1 MSMRTYG
8 VQTKGMVVTL
18 NDFQV
23 LLSLNK
29 ETIDKNLFK
38 DIDNVDFS
46 EVIDFSFWLCNN
58 SNNACLIGEFEGYLE
73 TDLMEDRTYYN
84 GDDIILLEL
93 QKDTL
98 YEKYNDRAE
107 IIAELKN
114 NLKEVGIVVDDDYI
128 NKHFGYV
135 NGSYFG

>member
-38 DIDNVDFS
+38 DVNNLDFS
-46 EVIDFSFWLCNN
+46 EVIDFSYLI
-58 SNNACLIGEFEGYLE
+58 NNACFIGEFEGYLE
-73 TDLMEDRTYYN
+73 TDLEEDRIYYN
-84 GDDIILLEL
+84 DDDIILLEL

-107 IIAELKN
+107 IIAELKD

-135 NGSYFG
+135 NGSYFC

>member
-29 ETIDKNLFK
+29 ETIDKNLFE

-46 EVIDFSFWLCNN
+46 EVIDFSYLI
-58 SNNACLIGEFEGYLE
+58 NNAYFIGEFEGYLE
-73 TDLMEDRTYYN
+73 TDLMEDRTYYD

-93 QKDTL
+93 QKNTL
-98 YEKYNDRAE
+98 YEKYNDRE
-107 IIAELKN
+107 EVIEELKN
-114 NLKEVGIVVDDDYI
+114 NLKEVGIIVDDDYI

-135 NGSYFG
+135 NGSFYC

>member
-29 ETIDKNLFK
+29 GTINKNLFE
-38 DIDNVDFS
+38 DVDNVDFS
-46 EVIDFSFWLCNN
+46 EVIDFSYLI
-58 SNNACLIGEFEGYLE
+58 NNACFIGEFEGYLE

-107 IIAELKN
+107 IIAELEN
-114 NLKEVGIVVDDDYI
+114 NLKEVGIIVDDDYI

-135 NGSYFG
+135 NGSFYA

>member
-29 ETIDKNLFK
+29 ETINKNLFE
-38 DIDNVDFS
+38 DVDNVDFS
-46 EVIDFSFWLCNN
+46 EVIDFSYNI
-58 SNNACLIGEFEGYLE
+58 NNACFIGEFDGYLE
-73 TDLMEDRTYYN
+73 TDLMLDRTYYN
-84 GDDIILLEL
+84 GDDVILLEL

-128 NKHFGYV
+128 NKHFGYI
-135 NGSYFG
+135 NGSYFA

>member
-29 ETIDKNLFK
+29 GTINKDLFENV
-38 DIDNVDFS
+38 DNVDFS
-46 EVIDFSFWLCNN
+46 EVIDFSYLI
-58 SNNACLIGEFEGYLE
+58 NNACFIGEFEGYLE

-98 YEKYNDRAE
+98 YEKYNDRTE

-114 NLKEVGIVVDDDYI
+114 NLKEVGIIVDDDYI

-135 NGSYFG
+135 NGSYFA

>member
-8 VQTKGMVVTL
+8 VQTKGMVITL

-29 ETIDKNLFK
+29 ETINKDLFE

-46 EVIDFSFWLCNN
+46 EIIDFSYSIKNTCF
-58 SNNACLIGEFEGYLE
+58 IGEFEGYLE
-73 TDLMEDRTYYN
+73 TDLMQDRTYYN
-84 GDDIILLEL
+84 GYDIILLEL

-98 YEKYNDRAE
+98 YEKYNDRME
-107 IIAELKN
+107 IITELKD
-114 NLKEVGIVVDDDYI
+114 NLKEVGIIVDNDYI
-128 NKHFGYV
+128 DKHFGYI
-135 NGSYFG
+135 NGSYYA

>member
-29 ETIDKNLFK
+29 ETIDKNLFE

-46 EVIDFSFWLCNN
+46 EVIDFSYLI
-58 SNNACLIGEFEGYLE
+58 NNAYFIGEFEGYLE

-93 QKDTL
+93 QKNTL
-98 YEKYNDRAE
+98 YEKYNDRE
-107 IIAELKN
+107 EVIEELKN
-114 NLKEVGIVVDDDYI
+114 SLKEVGIIVDDDYI
-128 NKHFGYV
+128 DKHFGYV
-135 NGSYFG
+135 NGSFYC

>member
-8 VQTKGMVVTL
+8 VQTKGMVITL

-29 ETIDKNLFK
+29 GTINKDLFENV
-38 DIDNVDFS
+38 DNVDFS
-46 EVIDFSFWLCNN
+46 EVIDFSYNI
-58 SNNACLIGEFEGYLE
+58 NNACFIGEFDGYLE

-128 NKHFGYV
+128 NKHFGYI
-135 NGSYFG
+135 NGSFYA

>member
-29 ETIDKNLFK
+29 GTIDKNLFE

-46 EVIDFSFWLCNN
+46 EVIDFSYLI
-58 SNNACLIGEFEGYLE
+58 NNAYFIGEFEGYLE
-73 TDLMEDRTYYN
+73 TDLMEDRTYYD

-98 YEKYNDRAE
+98 YEKYNDRE
-107 IIAELKN
+107 EVIAELKD
-114 NLKEVGIVVDDDYI
+114 NLKEVGIIVDDDYI
-128 NKHFGYV
+128 NKHFGYIT
-135 NGSYFG
+135 GSYFC

>member
-29 ETIDKNLFK
+29 ETINKDLFQ

-46 EVIDFSFWLCNN
+46 EIIDFSYLINN
-58 SNNACLIGEFEGYLE
+58 TCFIGEFEGYLE
-73 TDLMEDRTYYN
+73 TDLMQNRTYYN

-98 YEKYNDRAE
+98 YEKYNDKTE
-107 IIAELKN
+107 VIAELKD
-114 NLKEVGIVVDDDYI
+114 NLKEVGIIVDNDYI
-128 NKHFGYV
+128 DKHFGYI
-135 NGSYFG
+135 NGSYCA

>member
-29 ETIDKNLFK
+29 GTIDKNLFE

-46 EVIDFSFWLCNN
+46 EVIDFSYLI
-58 SNNACLIGEFEGYLE
+58 NNAYFIGEFEGYLE
-73 TDLMEDRTYYN
+73 TDLMEDRTYYD

-93 QKDTL
+93 QKNTL
-98 YEKYNDRAE
+98 YEKYNDRE
-107 IIAELKN
+107 EVIEELKN
-114 NLKEVGIVVDDDYI
+114 NLKEVGIIVDDDYI

-135 NGSYFG
+135 NGSFYC

>member
-29 ETIDKNLFK
+29 ETIDKNLFE

-46 EVIDFSFWLCNN
+46 EVIDFSYLI
-58 SNNACLIGEFEGYLE
+58 NNACFIGEFEGYLE

-93 QKDTL
+93 QKNTL
-98 YEKYNDRAE
+98 YEKYNDRE
-107 IIAELKN
+107 EVIEELKN
-114 NLKEVGIVVDDDYI
+114 NLK
-128 NKHFGYV
+128 
-135 NGSYFG
+135 

>member
-29 ETIDKNLFK
+29 ETIDKNLFE

-46 EVIDFSFWLCNN
+46 EVIDFSCNI
-58 SNNACLIGEFEGYLE
+58 NNAYFIAEFEGYLD

-93 QKDTL
+93 QKNTL
-98 YEKYNDRAE
+98 YEKYNDRE
-107 IIAELKN
+107 EVIEELKN
-114 NLKEVGIVVDDDYI
+114 NLKEVGIIVDDDYI
-128 NKHFGYV
+128 DKHFGYV
-135 NGSYFG
+135 NGSFYC

>member
-29 ETIDKNLFK
+29 GTIDKDLFE

-46 EVIDFSFWLCNN
+46 EVIDFSYGIK
-58 SNNACLIGEFEGYLE
+58 NACFIGEFEGYLE

-98 YEKYNDRAE
+98 YEKYNDRE
-107 IIAELKN
+107 EVIAELKD
-114 NLKEVGIVVDDDYI
+114 NLKEVGIIVDDDYI
-128 NKHFGYV
+128 NKHFGYIT
-135 NGSYFG
+135 GSYFC

>member
-8 VQTKGMVVTL
+8 VQTKGMVITL

-29 ETIDKNLFK
+29 GTINKDLFENV
-38 DIDNVDFS
+38 DNVDFS
-46 EVIDFSFWLCNN
+46 EVIDFSYNI
-58 SNNACLIGEFEGYLE
+58 NNACFIGECDGYLE

-128 NKHFGYV
+128 NKHFGYI
-135 NGSYFG
+135 NGSYFA

>member
-8 VQTKGMVVTL
+8 VQTKGMVLTL

-29 ETIDKNLFK
+29 GTINKDLFENV
-38 DIDNVDFS
+38 DNVDFS
-46 EVIDFSFWLCNN
+46 EVIDFSYNI
-58 SNNACLIGEFEGYLE
+58 NNACFIGEFEGYLE

-114 NLKEVGIVVDDDYI
+114 NLKEVGIIVDDDYI

-135 NGSYFG
+135 NGSYFA

>member
-1 MSMRTYG
+1 MIRTYG
-8 VQTKGMVVTL
+8 IQTKGMVVTL

-29 ETIDKNLFK
+29 ETIDKDLFE

-46 EVIDFSFWLCNN
+46 EIVDFCENIMKNTCF
-58 SNNACLIGEFEGYLE
+58 IGEFEGYLD
-73 TDLMEDRTYYN
+73 TDLEENRIYYD

-98 YEKYNDRAE
+98 YEKYNNRE
-107 IIAELKN
+107 EVIEELKN
-114 NLKEVGIVVDDDYI
+114 NLKAVGIIVDDNYI
-128 NKHFGYV
+128 NEHFGYI
-135 NGSYFG
+135 NGTFYA

>member
-29 ETIDKNLFK
+29 GTIDKNLFE

-46 EVIDFSFWLCNN
+46 EVIDFIYLI
-58 SNNACLIGEFEGYLE
+58 NNACFIGEFEGYLDI
-73 TDLMEDRTYYN
+73 DLEENRTYYN

-93 QKDTL
+93 QKNTL
-98 YEKYNDRAE
+98 YEKYNNRE
-107 IIAELKN
+107 EVIEELKN
-114 NLKEVGIVVDDDYI
+114 NLKAVGIIVDDNYI
-128 NKHFGYV
+128 NEHFGYI
-135 NGSYFG
+135 NGTFYA

>member
-1 MSMRTYG
+1 MMRTYG

-29 ETIDKNLFK
+29 ETIDKDFFE
-38 DIDNVDFS
+38 DIDNVDFD
-46 EVIDFSFWLCNN
+46 EIIDFSYNIK
-58 SNNACLIGEFEGYLE
+58 NACFIGEFEGYLD
-73 TDLMEDRTYYN
+73 TDLEENRTYYD

-93 QKDTL
+93 QKNTL
-98 YEKYNDRAE
+98 YEKYNNRKE
-107 IIAELKN
+107 VIEELKD
-114 NLKEVGIVVDDDYI
+114 NLKEVGIIVDDDYI

-135 NGSYFG
+135 NGSFYC

>member
-8 VQTKGMVVTL
+8 VETKGMMITL

-29 ETIDKNLFK
+29 GTIDKDLFE

-46 EVIDFSFWLCNN
+46 EVIDFSYGIK
-58 SNNACLIGEFEGYLE
+58 NAYFIGEFEGYLE

-98 YEKYNDRAE
+98 YEKYNNRAE
-107 IIAELKN
+107 VITELKDD
-114 NLKEVGIVVDDDYI
+114 LKEVGIIVDDDYI
-128 NKHFGYV
+128 NKHFGYI